1 MKIAVAT
8 SDQINADHFGRAKGF
23 AIYQWDGN
31 DPEFIKYIKT
41 NIDPE
46 EKHQWQKG
54 LSLLEDCEIIIAAQ
68 AGMKA
73 KYGIKKANL
82 KLVEEEGTVEEV
94 LKRFIDHERFMSK
107 PI

>member
-23 AIYQWDGN
+23 AIYQWDGD
-31 DPEFIKYIKT
+31 DPEFIKYIET
-41 NIDPE
+41 NINPE
-46 EKHQWQKG
+46 EKHQWHKG
-54 LSLLEDCEIIIAAQ
+54 LSILEDCEIIIAAQ

-82 KLVEEEGTVEEV
+82 KLVEDEGTVEDV
-94 LKRFIDHERFMSK
+94 INRYIDHEKFMNK